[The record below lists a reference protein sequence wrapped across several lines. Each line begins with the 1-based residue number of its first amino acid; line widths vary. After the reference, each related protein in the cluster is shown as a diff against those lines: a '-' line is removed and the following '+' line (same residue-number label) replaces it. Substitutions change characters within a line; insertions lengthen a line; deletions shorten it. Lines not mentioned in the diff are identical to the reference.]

1 LGADFTTQFMFGQNQ
16 SVTSVT
22 NGYAGLRFDST
33 GGDASDAYY
42 GWVRFSYSDGVGIT
56 LHEFAM
62 QTQANVAIMAGQT
75 SAVPEPATV
84 AILMGLAVGAV
95 AIVARRRSMAA

>member
-1 LGADFTTQFMFGQNQ
+1 MWCTGPDVAINMGNRCFLTT
-16 SVTSVT
+16 
-22 NGYAGLRFDST
+22 
-33 GGDASDAYY
+33 
-42 GWVRFSYSDGVGIT
+42 FSYSDSAGIT

-84 AILMGLAVGAV
+84 AMLMGLAVGAV
-95 AIVARRRSMAA
+95 AMVARRRSIAA